1 MGLPQLTF
9 ELKKAADTAA
19 ARATQGIAGMIPRD
33 TRALG
38 VHVIYQEGDIPA
50 ELGADSTADIKR
62 LLHETSPETARPFVP
77 VQGAH
82 DMYRTGESMIYM
94 DGQTYRCLSDT
105 DFSPKES
112 RAAWEV
118 AA

>member
-9 ELKKAADTAA
+9 ELKKAADTVA

-62 LLHETSPETARPFVP
+62 LLHETSPETAR
-77 VQGAH
+77 H
-82 DMYRTGESMIYM
+82 DMYRTGESMIDL

-112 RAAWEV
+112 PAAWEV

>member
-9 ELKKAADTAA
+9 ELKKAADTVA

-33 TRALG
+33 
-38 VHVIYQEGDIPA
+38 VIYQEGDIPA

-94 DGQTYRCLSDT
+94 DGQIYRCLSDT

-112 RAAWEV
+112 PAAWEV

>member
-9 ELKKAADTAA
+9 ELKKAADTVAA
-19 ARATQGIAGMIPRD
+19 PATQGIAGMIPRD

-38 VHVIYQEGDIPA
+38 VHVICQESDIPA
-50 ELGADSTADIKR
+50 ELGADSIADIKR
-62 LLHETSPETARPFVP
+62 PLHGTSPETARPFVP

-82 DMYRTGESMIYM
+82 DMYRTGESMIYT

-105 DFSPKES
+105 NFSPEES
-112 RAAWEV
+112 PAAWEV

>member
-9 ELKKAADTAA
+9 ELKKAADTMA

-38 VHVIYQEGDIPA
+38 VHVIYQEGDIP
-50 ELGADSTADIKR
+50 DIKR

-94 DGQTYRCLSDT
+94 DGQTCRCLSDT

-112 RAAWEV
+112 PAAWEV

>member
-9 ELKKAADTAA
+9 ELKKAADTMA

-50 ELGADSTADIKR
+50 EPISSGSFTRQARRPRGPSYRFRGRT
-62 LLHETSPETARPFVP
+62 TCTGPENP
-77 VQGAH
+77 
-82 DMYRTGESMIYM
+82 
-94 DGQTYRCLSDT
+94 
-105 DFSPKES
+105 
-112 RAAWEV
+112 
-118 AA
+118 